1 MWSWAATSASSATQ
15 CPSTATPLW
24 PGTRSSPTAKPSS
37 RSSGVH
43 RQFPLPCKAIKIPL
57 DNRGHNSTIHICMQ
71 SPNTK
76 PSGPCLWASPYCQ
89 DTCSLRLPM
98 CDYHGS
104 CTKCSWLDYAWTRA
118 DNQACADGE
127 CRDYGGREDRQKA
140 RLMWLVEDWGA
151 DKFREMV
158 GAQMGG
164 VTLRTAVEEKV
175 TQLLMH
181 HRKIFPL
188 ACWLAMPCAL
198 GLPGDV
204 LAPSTSS

>member
-104 CTKCSWLDYAWTRA
+104 LHQMFLAWLCLDQSRQSSMCGWGMQGLWWARGQAEGAA
-118 DNQACADGE
+118 DVAGGGLGRRQVPGD
-127 CRDYGGREDRQKA
+127 GGRTDGWSDPAHR
-140 RLMWLVEDWGA
+140 R
-151 DKFREMV
+151 
-158 GAQMGG
+158 GG
-164 VTLRTAVEEKV
+164 KGDSAS
-175 TQLLMH
+175 H
-181 HRKIFPL
+181 ASPRKIPL
-188 ACWLAMPCAL
+188 DCWLAMPCAL
-198 GLPGDV
+198 ACLV
-204 LAPSTSS
+204 MS